1 MAGRTGDGDDE
12 EHGDGEDDLHDL
24 PGRALPRHGAQP
36 APTSLPPWLIPRW
49 TSPTT
54 PPGSV
59 TLRKIE
65 R

>member
-1 MAGRTGDGDDE
+1 MNGTSPRTGDG
-12 EHGDGEDDLHDL
+12 
-24 PGRALPRHGAQP
+24 RTSSTATVRTTCTTCP
-36 APTSLPPWLIPRW
+36 AERSHATARRPWLIPRW